1 MLALV
6 QNRAVEKAVDA
17 TTKQLETIDRE
28 LFPAN
33 EPDLATLHQGRLGD
47 CYLTIFN
54 PWGNHFTPKGPPG
67 LANGYPTEHGQFT
80 VPLDHLMQFVTQL
93 VYETDKPLGK

>member
-1 MLALV
+1 MFAFRRWLQSRLPASITGHCYAIFGYRR
-6 QNRAVEKAVDA
+6 QRAEGDHL
-17 TTKQLETIDRE
+17 QS
-28 LFPAN
+28 
-33 EPDLATLHQGRLGD
+33 LGQPV
-47 CYLTIFN
+47 YAQ
-54 PWGNHFTPKGPPG
+54 GPPG